1 MAGMLTFS
9 TNGSRNGLRNGMKKK
24 IAVMLPLS
32 VILLFF
38 AFGRGFAVN
47 SGDEG
52 NDKTKILKFSHQQ
65 HIAAGTECVTCHEV
79 ALKSDRA
86 EDKNLPTHDVCQT
99 CHEDQVKNTCNFCH
113 LGDEQKALPNPVR
126 EFRFSHAKHAGA
138 QKMECTTCHKG
149 LEEANYASA
158 KNLPTMTTCTTCHND
173 VKASGQ
179 CETCHTNLTA
189 LRPASHT
196 LGNFKKEHSFLARL
210 NVMDAQ
216 CRNCHAESFCAQ
228 CHDASMLTQLSKAE
242 KIGMISPRTRGND
255 KAAVLTGQMVH
266 DINYRFTHGIDA
278 KGRAADCQ
286 TCHNAQTFCNDCHVN
301 GSQALGGVIPTSHEA
316 AGFTTIGYGSGGGRH
331 AQLAKRDIESCMA
344 CHDAEGGDPTC
355 VKCHMDPDGV
365 KHTNPR
371 THASGFMSD
380 VHGEWH
386 DNAGASCY
394 SCHLDPNAHPR
405 PIGQPGRGFCG
416 YCHGKK

>member
-1 MAGMLTFS
+1 
-9 TNGSRNGLRNGMKKK
+9 MKKK
-24 IAVMLPLS
+24 LLVMLP
-32 VILLFF
+32 VCAAILFF
-38 AFGRGFAVN
+38 SFGKGWAEKSVEN
-47 SGDEG
+47 GI
-52 NDKTKILKFSHQQ
+52 DKTKILKFSHQQ
-65 HIAAGTECVTCHEV
+65 HIAAGTECSTCHE
-79 ALKSDRA
+79 AAAKS
-86 EDKNLPTHDVCQT
+86 EKSSDKNLPTHEVCQT

-113 LGDEQKALPNPVR
+113 LGDEQQALPNPAR
-126 EFRFSHAKHAGA
+126 QYRFNHAKHVGG
-138 QKMECTTCHKG
+138 QKMECTACHKG
-149 LEEANYASA
+149 LEEANYATV
-158 KNLPTMTTCTTCHND
+158 KNLPTMAMCSTCHND
-173 VKASGQ
+173 VKATAQ
-179 CETCHTNLTA
+179 CENCHTNLSA

-196 LGNFKKEHSFLARL
+196 LGSFKKEHAYLTRL

-228 CHDASMLTQLSKAE
+228 CHDASMLTSLSKTE
-242 KIGMISPRTRGND
+242 KIGMISPRTKGND
-255 KAAVLTGQMVH
+255 KAATLSGQMVH

-301 GSQALGGVIPTSHEA
+301 GSQALGGIIPTSHEA

-355 VKCHMDPDGV
+355 VKCHIDPDGV
-365 KHTNPR
+365 KHTNPK
-371 THASGFMSD
+371 THAAGFMSD

-386 DNAGASCY
+386 ENAGATCFT
-394 SCHLDPNAHPR
+394 CHIDPNAHPR
-405 PIGQPGRGFCG
+405 PIGQPGKGFCS